1 MGKSK
6 RRLISRRDFLKA
18 AGVGAVAAGIGPAI
32 VLPGRG
38 VAAGKEL
45 KILVWSHFVPRFD
58 KEWFDGYAKN
68 WGQANGVNVTVDH
81 IGLAEIPSRTAA
93 EISAGQGHD
102 LVGGGWAPS
111 QFGPRGPDPTGVGKG
126 GRKR

>member
-1 MGKSK
+1 MKKTKQG
-6 RRLISRRDFLKA
+6 LISRRDFMKA
-18 AGVGAVAAGIGPAI
+18 AGLGTLAAGVAPSII
-32 VLPGRG
+32 IPGRG
-38 VAAGKEL
+38 YAAAKDL

-58 KEWFDGYAKN
+58 KEWFDGYTKN

-102 LVGGGWAPS
+102 LIEWI
-111 QFGPRGPDPTGVGKG
+111 
-126 GRKR
+126 

>member
-1 MGKSK
+1 MKKKK
-6 RRLISRRDFLKA
+6 RGLISRRDFIKA
-18 AGVGAVAAGIGPAI
+18 AGVGTLAAGIAPSI
-32 VLPGRG
+32 IIPGRG
-38 VAAGKEL
+38 YAAGKDL

-81 IGLAEIPSRTAA
+81 INLAEIPARTAA

-102 LVGGGWAPS
+102 LIEWVASPSHFAPR
-111 QFGPRGPDPTGVGKG
+111 RGDLRAVVK
-126 GRKR
+126 